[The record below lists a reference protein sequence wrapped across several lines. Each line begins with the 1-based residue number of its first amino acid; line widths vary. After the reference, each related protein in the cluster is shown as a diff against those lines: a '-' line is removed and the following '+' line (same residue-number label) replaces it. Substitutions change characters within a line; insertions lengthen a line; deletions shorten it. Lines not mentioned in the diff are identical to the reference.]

1 MKHHRAYA
9 GGKHD
14 QQACGSAQL
23 ALVFRGIAVTLRM
36 IRYSVV
42 LHSHILLFCAAEE
55 VSKYVLSGD
64 TFGSNVGHWIVDWCR
79 RRFLCS

>member
-23 ALVFRGIAVTLRM
+23 ALVFRGIAVALKM
-36 IRYSVV
+36 IRYPVV
-42 LHSHILLFCAAEE
+42 LHSHILIF
-55 VSKYVLSGD
+55 SGY
-64 TFGSNVGHWIVDWCR
+64 G
-79 RRFLCS
+79 LCVRCVVR